1 MNQDE
6 FNDGCLK
13 LMLHLR
19 KLLQLTAVSPQTDI
33 FCGICL
39 PHPFCYLILL
49 SGTDADLEDTSQRS
63 CNVYGVLTSVSC
75 ESSPYYSPRSL
86 EKLAGCYSEE
96 EARDG
101 VVS

>member
-19 KLLQLTAVSPQTDI
+19 KLSQLTAVSPQIDI

-49 SGTDADLEDTSQRS
+49 FGTDADLEDTSQCS
-63 CNVYGVLTSVSC
+63 CNMCGVLTSVSC
-75 ESSPYYSPRSL
+75 ESSSYPYPRSL
-86 EKLAGCYSEE
+86 EELAGRYSEE

>member
-39 PHPFCYLILL
+39 PRPFCYLILL
-49 SGTDADLEDTSQRS
+49 SGTDADLQDTSQHS
-63 CNVYGVLTSVSC
+63 CNMCGVLTSVSC
-75 ESSPYYSPRSL
+75 ASLPYCSHRPL
-86 EKLAGCYSEE
+86 EELAGRYCEE